1 MYLKLSALPSPRLSF
16 DTVSMR
22 RRLKTVGL
30 RLLKKL

>member
-1 MYLKLSALPSPRLSF
+1 MYLKLRALPSPMFSF
-16 DTVSMR
+16 DTVSIR